1 MKSHRRQLTIRI
13 DADVAR
19 LLEQAA
25 KRRNISLSVLAG
37 TALHAYLAPE
47 AGDDRESVVT
57 ANLERLSRQLQ
68 NTADKLDA
76 LQETM
81 GLFVRIIGLA
91 RAAVKIGMANLA
103 YNLRR
108 LVWHQRRAAFG

>member
-1 MKSHRRQLTIRI
+1 MCIRDRVEHPFAEQKSR
-13 DADVAR
+13 
-19 LLEQAA
+19 
-25 KRRNISLSVLAG
+25 
-37 TALHAYLAPE
+37 
-47 AGDDRESVVT
+47 
-57 ANLERLSRQLQ
+57 
-68 NTADKLDA
+68 
-76 LQETM
+76 M